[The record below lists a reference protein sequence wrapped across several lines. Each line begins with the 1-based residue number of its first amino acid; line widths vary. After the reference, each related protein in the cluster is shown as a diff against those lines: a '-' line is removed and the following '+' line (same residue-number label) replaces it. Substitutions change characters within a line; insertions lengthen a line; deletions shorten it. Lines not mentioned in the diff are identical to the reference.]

1 MIILD
6 WTSPH
11 TFVDQLL
18 LWLGWLDTWSRGD
31 NSREA
36 QLARED
42 SREKCTSYSFLIYRG
57 I

>member
-57 I
+57 V